1 MVFRLGS
8 RRNNA
13 PLMHFLRDFPLA
25 SFNTFGVAATA
36 RQFAVVS
43 SEQDLMQ
50 WCAEHGK
57 SAPPFLIGGGSNLL
71 LTKDIEPPVLQL
83 ALRGARVVFDEG
95 NTVLVEAMAGEPWH
109 PFVLWTLK
117 QGLCGLENLSLI
129 PGFVGA
135 VPVQN
140 IGAYGVEI
148 AETIDSVM
156 TIDTQTGE
164 PREFTNS
171 ECAFGYR
178 DSVFKHGG
186 ETSRDRYAITRVRF
200 RLSRKF
206 TPRMEYGDLNAELQ
220 RAEISA
226 PTAADV
232 SRAVIAIRS
241 RKLPDPAVI
250 GNAGSFFKNPVVA
263 DDVAA
268 TLKSRYPNMPQ
279 YSAADGHIKIAAGWL
294 IEQAGWKGRG
304 LSANSA
310 AGVHSQHAL
319 VLVNH
324 GGATGAELW
333 ALAQAVQTDVHEKF
347 GITLEP
353 EPRVV

>member
-1 MVFRLGS
+1 
-8 RRNNA
+8 
-13 PLMHFLRDFPLA
+13 MHFLRDFPLA
-25 SFNTFGVAATA
+25 SFNSFGVAATA
-36 RQFAVVS
+36 RAFAVVS
-43 SEQDLMQ
+43 SEQQLMR

-57 SAPPFLIGGGSNLL
+57 ATPPLLMGGGSNLL
-71 LTKDIEPPVLQL
+71 FTCDIEAPVLQL
-83 ALRGARVVFDEG
+83 APRGTRVVFDEG

-117 QGLCGLENLSLI
+117 QGLCGLENLSWI

-135 VPVQN
+135 APVQN

-148 AETIDSVM
+148 AETVDTVM
-156 TIDTQTGE
+156 TINTHSGE
-164 PREFTNS
+164 PREFTHS

-178 DSVFKHGG
+178 DSVFKHDVDG
-186 ETSRDRYAITRVRF
+186 SRDRHAITRVRF
-200 RLSRKF
+200 RLQKKF
-206 TPRMEYGDLNAELQ
+206 TPRIDYGELKTELQ
-220 RAEISA
+220 QAAIAA
-226 PTAADV
+226 PTASDV
-232 SRAVIAIRS
+232 SHAVIAIRS

-250 GNAGSFFKNPVVA
+250 GNAGSFLKNPVVA
-263 DDVAA
+263 ADVAA
-268 TLKSRYPNMPQ
+268 SLKSRYPNMPQ
-279 YSAADGHIKIAAGWL
+279 YPAADGRVKIAAGWL
-294 IEQAGWKGRG
+294 IEQAGWKGRSVG
-304 LSANSA
+304 A

-333 ALAQAVQTDVHEKF
+333 ALAVAVQADVKDKF

>member
-1 MVFRLGS
+1 
-8 RRNNA
+8 
-13 PLMHFLRDFPLA
+13 MHFLRDFPLA
-25 SFNTFGVAATA
+25 TFNSFGVAATA

-43 SEQDLMQ
+43 SEQQLMQ
-50 WCAEHGK
+50 WCAAHGK
-57 SAPPFLIGGGSNLL
+57 ATPPFLIGGGSNLL
-71 LTKDIEPPVLQL
+71 LTHDIEAPVLQL
-83 ALRGARVVFDEG
+83 ALRGTRIVFDEG
-95 NTVLVEAMAGEPWH
+95 NTVLVEAMAGESWH

-135 VPVQN
+135 APVQN

-148 AETIDSVM
+148 AETIESVM
-156 TIDTQTGE
+156 TINTQTGE

-186 ETSRDRYAITRVRF
+186 EASRDRYAITRVRF

-206 TPRMEYGDLNAELQ
+206 TPRVDYGELKQELQ
-220 RAEISA
+220 DAAIVEPSA
-226 PTAADV
+226 GDV

-241 RKLPDPAVI
+241 RKLPDPAVT

-263 DDVAA
+263 ADVAA
-268 TLKSRYPNMPQ
+268 ALKSRFPGMPQ
-279 YSAADGHIKIAAGWL
+279 YPAADGHIKIAAGWL
-294 IEQAGWKGRG
+294 IEQAGWKGRRVG
-304 LSANSA
+304 SA
-310 AGVHSQHAL
+310 GIHSQHAL

-333 ALAQAVQTDVHEKF
+333 ALAQAVKLDVQEKF
-347 GITLEP
+347 DIAFEP

>member
-1 MVFRLGS
+1 
-8 RRNNA
+8 
-13 PLMHFLRDFPLA
+13 MHFLRDFPLA

-57 SAPPFLIGGGSNLL
+57 ATPPFLIGGGSNLL

-135 VPVQN
+135 APVQN

-148 AETIDSVM
+148 AETTDTVM
-156 TIDTQTGE
+156 SIDTLTGE
-164 PREFTNS
+164 PREFTNT

-178 DSVFKHGG
+178 DSVFKHDGD
-186 ETSRDRYAITRVRF
+186 TARDRYAITRVRF

-206 TPRMEYGDLNAELQ
+206 MPRVDYSELKQELQ
-220 RAEISA
+220 NAAITT

-263 DDVAA
+263 ADVAA
-268 TLKSRYPNMPQ
+268 SLKARFVDMPQ
-279 YSAADGHIKIAAGWL
+279 YPAADGDVKIAAGWL
-294 IEQAGWKGRG
+294 IEQAGWKGRSIG
-304 LSANSA
+304 A
-310 AGVHSQHAL
+310 AGIHSQHAL

-333 ALAQAVQTDVHEKF
+333 ALAEAVQTDVQEQF
-347 GITLEP
+347 GITLAP
-353 EPRVV
+353 EPRIV

>member
-1 MVFRLGS
+1 
-8 RRNNA
+8 
-13 PLMHFLRDFPLA
+13 MHFLRDFPLT
-25 SFNTFGVAATA
+25 SFNTFGLQATA
-36 RQFAVVS
+36 REFAVVS
-43 SEQDLMQ
+43 SEQQLMQ
-50 WCAEHGK
+50 WCAAHGT
-57 SAPPFLIGGGSNLL
+57 ATPPLLIGGGSNLL
-71 LTKDIEPPVLQL
+71 LTRDIEAPVLQL
-83 ALRGARVVFDEG
+83 APRGMRIVFDEG

-135 VPVQN
+135 APVQN

-148 AETIDSVM
+148 AETVASVM
-156 TIDTQTGE
+156 TINTQTGE
-164 PREFTNS
+164 PREFTNA

-186 ETSRDRYAITRVRF
+186 DVSRDRYAITRVRF
-200 RLSRKF
+200 RLTRKF
-206 TPRMEYGDLNAELQ
+206 TPRVDYGELKAELQ
-220 RAEISA
+220 RAEIVSPSA
-226 PTAADV
+226 TDV
-232 SRAVIAIRS
+232 ARAVTAIRS

-263 DDVAA
+263 GHLAA
-268 TLKSRYPNMPQ
+268 TLKSRFPNMPQ
-279 YSAADGHIKIAAGWL
+279 YPAADGHIKIAAGWL
-294 IEQAGWKGRG
+294 IEQAGWKGRSVG
-304 LSANSA
+304 A

-333 ALAQAVQTDVHEKF
+333 ALAEAVQADVQAKF
-347 GITLEP
+347 AITLEP

>member
-1 MVFRLGS
+1 
-8 RRNNA
+8 
-13 PLMHFLRDFPLA
+13 MHFLRDFPLA

-36 RQFAVVS
+36 REFAVVS
-43 SEQDLMQ
+43 SEQQLMR

-57 SAPPFLIGGGSNLL
+57 ATPPFLIGGGSNLL
-71 LTKDIEPPVLQL
+71 LTHDVDAPVLQI
-83 ALRGARVVFDEG
+83 APRGTRVVFDEG

-109 PFVLWTLK
+109 PFVVWTLK

-135 VPVQN
+135 APVQN

-148 AETIDSVM
+148 AETVDSVM
-156 TIDTQTGE
+156 TINTLTGE
-164 PREFTNS
+164 PREFTRS

-178 DSVFKHGG
+178 DSVFKHSV
-186 ETSRDRYAITRVRF
+186 ESSRDRYAITRVRF

-206 TPRMEYGDLNAELQ
+206 TPRVAYGELKTELQ
-220 RAEISA
+220 HAEISA

-250 GNAGSFFKNPVVA
+250 GNAGSFFKNPVVEA
-263 DDVAA
+263 DVAA
-268 TLKSRYPNMPQ
+268 SLKSRFATMPQ
-279 YSAADGHIKIAAGWL
+279 YPAADGRLKIAAGWL
-294 IEQAGWKGRG
+294 IEQAGWKGRRVG
-304 LSANSA
+304 A
-310 AGVHSQHAL
+310 AGVHQQHAL

-333 ALAQAVQTDVHEKF
+333 ALAEAVQADVRAKF
-347 GITLEP
+347 GITLES

>member
-1 MVFRLGS
+1 MY
-8 RRNNA
+8 
-13 PLMHFLRDFPLA
+13 FLRDFPLA

-36 RQFAVVS
+36 RLFAVVS
-43 SEQDLMQ
+43 SEQALMQ
-50 WCAEHGK
+50 WCADCGK
-57 SAPPFLIGGGSNLL
+57 ATPPFLIGGGSNLL
-71 LTKDIEPPVLQL
+71 LTKDIDPPVLQL
-83 ALRGARVVFDEG
+83 ALRGTRVVFDEG
-95 NTVLVEAMAGEPWH
+95 NTVLVEAMAGEAWH

-117 QGLCGLENLSLI
+117 NGLCGLENLSLI

-135 VPVQN
+135 APVQN

-148 AETIDSVM
+148 ADSCESVM
-156 TIDTQTGE
+156 TVNTQTGE

-186 ETSRDRYAITRVRF
+186 ETARDRYAITRVRF
-200 RLSRKF
+200 RLSRRF
-206 TPRMEYGDLNAELQ
+206 TPHVDYGELKQELQ
-220 RAEISA
+220 SA
-226 PTAADV
+226 AIATPTVTDV
-232 SRAVIAIRS
+232 CRAVIAIRS

-263 DDVAA
+263 ADEAA
-268 TLKSRYPNMPQ
+268 SLKSRYPNMPQ
-279 YSAADGHIKIAAGWL
+279 YPAANGRIKIAAGWL
-294 IEQAGWKGRG
+294 IEQTGWKGRSIG
-304 LSANSA
+304 AV
-310 AGVHSQHAL
+310 GVHSQHAL

-333 ALAQAVQTDVHEKF
+333 ALAQAVQADVQERF
-347 GITLEP
+347 GILLEP

>member
-1 MVFRLGS
+1 
-8 RRNNA
+8 
-13 PLMHFLRDFPLA
+13 MHFLREFPLT
-25 SFNTFGVAATA
+25 SFNSFGVAATA
-36 RQFAVVS
+36 RQFAAVT

-50 WCAEHGK
+50 WCAAHGDDT
-57 SAPPFLIGGGSNLL
+57 PPFLIGGGCNLL
-71 LTKDIEPPVLQL
+71 LTRDIEAPVLQL
-83 ALRGARVVFDEG
+83 SLRGTRVVFDEG
-95 NTVLVEAMAGEPWH
+95 NTVLVEAMAGESWH

-135 VPVQN
+135 APVQN

-148 AETIDSVM
+148 AETLHSLM
-156 TIDTQTGE
+156 TINTQTGE
-164 PREFTNS
+164 PREFVNS

-186 ETSRDRYAITRVRF
+186 DAMRDCYAITRVRF

-206 TPRMEYGDLNAELQ
+206 TPRIDYGDVKLELQ
-220 RAEISA
+220 NAAVVS
-226 PTAADV
+226 PNAADV

-250 GNAGSFFKNPVVA
+250 GNAGSFFKNPVVSA
-263 DDVAA
+263 EIAA
-268 TLKSRYPNMPQ
+268 SLKSQFADMPHYP
-279 YSAADGHIKIAAGWL
+279 AADGRVKIAAGWL
-294 IEQAGWKGRG
+294 IERAGWKGRR
-304 LSANSA
+304 LSATSA
-310 AGVHSQHAL
+310 AAVHDKHAL

-333 ALAQAVQTDVHEKF
+333 ALAQAVQADVFEKF
-347 GITLEP
+347 GLMLEP
-353 EPRVV
+353 EPRIV

>member
-1 MVFRLGS
+1 MSV
-8 RRNNA
+8 RRIERA
-13 PLMHFLRDFPLA
+13 PLRMR
-25 SFNTFGVAATA
+25 NTFGVDAHAGLLIDIDEVDDLPALFADELANTA
-36 RQFAVVS
+36 
-43 SEQDLMQ
+43 
-50 WCAEHGK
+50 
-57 SAPPFLIGGGSNLL
+57 PLILGGGSNLL
-71 LTKDIEPPVLQL
+71 LTHDIESPVLQL
-83 ALRGARVVFDEG
+83 ALRGTRVVFDEG
-95 NTVLVEAMAGEPWH
+95 HTVLVEAMAGEPWH

-135 VPVQN
+135 APVQN
-140 IGAYGVEI
+140 MGAYGVEI
-148 AETIDSVM
+148 ADSCESVM
-156 TIDTQTGE
+156 TVNTQTGE

-186 ETSRDRYAITRVRF
+186 DAARDRYAITRVRF
-200 RLSRKF
+200 RLSRRF
-206 TPRMEYGDLNAELQ
+206 TPLVDYGELKHELQ
-220 RAEISA
+220 NAAIAA

-263 DDVAA
+263 ANVAA
-268 TLKSRYPNMPQ
+268 SPKLRYPTLPQ
-279 YSAADGHIKIAAGWL
+279 YPVANEHIKIAAGWL
-294 IEQAGWKGRG
+294 IEQAGWKGRR
-304 LSANSA
+304 LSATSA
-310 AGVHSQHAL
+310 AGIHSQHAL

-324 GGATGAELW
+324 GGATGAELR
-333 ALAQAVQTDVHEKF
+333 ALAQAVQADVQDKF

>member
-1 MVFRLGS
+1 
-8 RRNNA
+8 
-13 PLMHFLRDFPLA
+13 MHFLRDFPLA
-25 SFNTFGVAATA
+25 SFNSFGVSATA
-36 RQFAVVS
+36 RRFAVVS
-43 SEQDLMQ
+43 SEQALMQ
-50 WCAEHGK
+50 WCAAHGK
-57 SAPPFLIGGGSNLL
+57 ATPPFLIGGGSNLL
-71 LTKDIEPPVLQL
+71 LTHDIESPVLQL
-83 ALRGARVVFDEG
+83 APRGTRIVFDEG

-109 PFVLWTLK
+109 SFVLWTLK

-135 VPVQN
+135 APVQN

-148 AETIDSVM
+148 ADTVDSVM
-156 TIDTQTGE
+156 SINTQTGE

-186 ETSRDRYAITRVRF
+186 NASRDRYAITRVRF

-206 TPRMEYGDLNAELQ
+206 TPRLNYGELKQALQNAAI
-220 RAEISA
+220 AE

-263 DDVAA
+263 ADVAA
-268 TLKSRYPNMPQ
+268 SLKSRLAGVPQ
-279 YSAADGHIKIAAGWL
+279 YPAADGHVKIAAGWL
-294 IEQAGWKGRG
+294 IEQAGWKGRR
-304 LSANSA
+304 LSATSA
-310 AGVHSQHAL
+310 AGAHDQHAL
-319 VLVNH
+319 VIVNH
-324 GGATGAELW
+324 GGATGAEIW
-333 ALAQAVQTDVHEKF
+333 ALAQAIQADVQEKF